1 MVGLRRMLRG
11 TDCEMAR
18 SMQGRE
24 GVCLAA
30 QMLMDLGP
38 NVYSE
43 DFEQHFLAKAAE
55 FYQVSHCFN
64 RLKPAPNGGQQG
76 SCTPQSG

>member
-1 MVGLRRMLRG
+1 MV
-11 TDCEMAR
+11 
-18 SMQGRE
+18 
-24 GVCLAA
+24 A

-55 FYQVSHCFN
+55 FYQVTNPRTCATQPSATGKQ
-64 RLKPAPNGGQQG
+64 RG
-76 SCTPQSG
+76 SCTLLYGLAQASDLHPSAWAATHAATQR

>member
-1 MVGLRRMLRG
+1 MCRG
-11 TDCEMAR
+11 TGACRVAVVLGSKLLIVSKRATWE
-18 SMQGRE
+18 S
-24 GVCLAA
+24 VWLS

-55 FYQVSHCFN
+55 FYQVSHCCK
-64 RLKPAPNGGQQG
+64 RL
-76 SCTPQSG
+76 T